1 MDGAVKNAIGE
12 IIGKIKDAIT
22 SLPGKAVEWGKD
34 VIKGLANGI
43 KNAIHFITD
52 AVKNV
57 AKKITSF
64 LHFSRPDEGP
74 LREYEEW
81 MPDMI
86 QGLAKGIKDTSPI
99 LIKQTKELAN
109 QMSTALNVNGNIKA
123 KSEYLNNNI
132 SNSTKNNQT
141 TNNFDLMVSGFMEAL
156 SQMKVEMDDEQFGKF
171 VKNNV
176 AREVFSY

>member
-1 MDGAVKNAIGE
+1 MYKKSNI
-12 IIGKIKDAIT
+12 
-22 SLPGKAVEWGKD
+22 
-34 VIKGLANGI
+34 
-43 KNAIHFITD
+43 
-52 AVKNV
+52 KNV

-99 LIKQTKELAN
+99 LIKQTKDLAN

-171 VKNNV
+171 VKSNV